1 MTLNK
6 KTFDLL
12 KKNKIFEGISI
23 DRTGIDFSQEGVKI
37 FKEGDIIFQRGDQP
51 EFMYLIVQG
60 KVKIKFSERNILLNK
75 SDFDFFGEKEITD
88 NTQRISSAVADTNCT
103 VYCIAP
109 QLVNKLLAGGTTISD
124 NVLLNNLKSES
135 TDIFNSLNPDQI
147 LEPEPN
153 LELDL
158 ELELEPNL
166 ELDLELDL
174 ELEPELEIDTPPSPN
189 LVEKIDKEIITEGS
203 DEAFLN
209 NRDEETR
216 SSLVIDE
223 DILDDN
229 QGRDLFE
236 IQKKIEEKI
245 SGSTDKSQPEEIQI
259 EQAIVE
265 NIVINDYDTDR
276 VEREK
281 KYVTFIKYNFDSI
294 QQVFNTDIETE
305 SENIRNIAISL
316 AFLSKNII
324 ASTKKLFKHT
334 QFFNSDIHSVDDL
347 LNNSLPTIK
356 EAISRSDIK
365 ILKKIKAEKSV
376 KINLADFSVACHQ
389 IIKNASEAMP
399 LGGKIFISVEEIED
413 KIEIKIKDEGN
424 GIPEYQL
431 ENIFDEFFT
440 HGKNNSVGLGLYLA
454 KKIIEDCGG
463 SISAESDLGES
474 TTIIIKLPIS

>member
-23 DRTGIDFSQEGVKI
+23 DRTGIDFKEESVKI
-37 FKEGDIIFQRGDQP
+37 FKEGDIIFQRDDKP
-51 EFMYLIVQG
+51 EFMYLIIQG

-109 QLVNKLLAGGTTISD
+109 HLVNKLLAGDTTISD
-124 NVLLNNLKSES
+124 NILLNNLKSES
-135 TDIFNSLNPDQI
+135 ADIFNSLNPAQI
-147 LEPEPN
+147 LDLEPGPEP
-153 LELDL
+153 DL
-158 ELELEPNL
+158 ELELEL
-166 ELDLELDL
+166 EPGLDL
-174 ELEPELEIDTPPSPN
+174 ELEIDTPPSPD
-189 LVEKIDKEIITEGS
+189 LIEKIDDEIIAEGS
-203 DEAFLN
+203 DETFLN
-209 NRDEETR
+209 NRDEEIR

-245 SGSTDKSQPEEIQI
+245 SEPFDKSLPEEIQI
-259 EQAIVE
+259 EQVILE
-265 NIVINDYDTDR
+265 NNVINDYDTDR

-281 KYVTFIKYNFDSI
+281 KYVAFIKYNFDSI
-294 QQVFNTDIETE
+294 QQVFNSDIETE
-305 SENIRNIAISL
+305 SENIRNIVINL
-316 AFLSKNII
+316 ASLSKNII
-324 ASTKKLFKHT
+324 SFINQLYTHQKF
-334 QFFNSDIHSVDDL
+334 SSSEIHSVKDL
-347 LNNSLPTIK
+347 LNITLPTIK
-356 EAISRSDIK
+356 QAINRSDIK
-365 ILKKIKAEKSV
+365 ILKKVKAEKSV
-376 KINLADFSVACHQ
+376 KINLTDFSVVCHQ

-399 LGGKIFISVEEIED
+399 LGGNIFISVEEIED
-413 KIEIKIKDEGN
+413 NIEIKIKDEGN

>member
-51 EFMYLIVQG
+51 EFMCLIVQG

-158 ELELEPNL
+158 ELE
-166 ELDLELDL
+166 
-174 ELEPELEIDTPPSPN
+174 PELEIDTPPSPD
-189 LVEKIDKEIITEGS
+189 LVEKINDEIIAEGS

-209 NRDEETR
+209 NSDEKIR
-216 SSLVIDE
+216 SPLVIDE

-245 SGSTDKSQPEEIQI
+245 AGSTDKSQPEEIQI

-265 NIVINDYDTDR
+265 NIVINDYDTDK

-281 KYVTFIKYNFDSI
+281 KYVKFIKYNFDSI
-294 QQVFNTDIETE
+294 QKVFNTDIETE
-305 SENIRNIAISL
+305 SENIRNITISL
-316 AFLSKNII
+316 ASLAKNII
-324 ASTKKLFKHT
+324 SSTKKLFAHT
-334 QFFNSDIHSVDDL
+334 QFFNSEIQLVEDL
-347 LNNSLPTIK
+347 LSNSLPTIK

-376 KINLADFSVACHQ
+376 KINLADFSVAFHQ
-389 IIKNASEAMP
+389 IIKNACEAMP
-399 LGGKIFISVEEIED
+399 LGGNIFISVEEIED
-413 KIEIKIKDEGN
+413 NIEIKIKDEGN

-474 TTIIIKLPIS
+474 STIIIKLPIS

>member
-135 TDIFNSLNPDQI
+135 ADIFNSLNPDQI
-147 LEPEPN
+147 LEPN
-153 LELDL
+153 LE
-158 ELELEPNL
+158 P
-166 ELDLELDL
+166 DL

-236 IQKKIEEKI
+236 IRKKIEEKI

-316 AFLSKNII
+316 ASLSKNII
-324 ASTKKLFKHT
+324 SSTKKLFAHT

-399 LGGKIFISVEEIED
+399 LGGNIFISVEEIED
-413 KIEIKIKDEGN
+413 NIEIKIKDEGN

-431 ENIFDEFFT
+431 DNIFDEFFT

-474 TTIIIKLPIS
+474 STIIIKLPIS

>member
-135 TDIFNSLNPDQI
+135 ADIFNSLNPDQI
-147 LEPEPN
+147 LEPN
-153 LELDL
+153 LE
-158 ELELEPNL
+158 P
-166 ELDLELDL
+166 DL

-236 IQKKIEEKI
+236 IRKKIEEKI

-316 AFLSKNII
+316 ASLSKNII
-324 ASTKKLFKHT
+324 SSTKKLFAHT

-399 LGGKIFISVEEIED
+399 LGGNIFISVEEIED
-413 KIEIKIKDEGN
+413 NIEIKIKDEGN

-431 ENIFDEFFT
+431 DNIFDEFFT

-454 KKIIEDCGG
+454 KK
-463 SISAESDLGES
+463 
-474 TTIIIKLPIS
+474 

>member
-135 TDIFNSLNPDQI
+135 TDIFSSLNPDQI
-147 LEPEPN
+147 LE
-153 LELDL
+153 
-158 ELELEPNL
+158 LELEPEPN
-166 ELDLELDL
+166 LELDL

-236 IQKKIEEKI
+236 IRKKIEEKI

-294 QQVFNTDIETE
+294 QKVFNTDIETE
-305 SENIRNIAISL
+305 SENIRNITISL
-316 AFLSKNII
+316 ASLSKNII
-324 ASTKKLFKHT
+324 SSTKKLFAHT
-334 QFFNSDIHSVDDL
+334 QFFNSEIQLVEDL
-347 LNNSLPTIK
+347 LSNSLPTIK

-431 ENIFDEFFT
+431 DNIFDEFFT
-440 HGKNNSVGLGLYLA
+440 HEKNNSVGLGLYLA

-474 TTIIIKLPIS
+474 STIIIKLSIS

>member
-147 LEPEPN
+147 LEPEP
-153 LELDL
+153 
-158 ELELEPNL
+158 ELELEPEPN
-166 ELDLELDL
+166 LELDL
-174 ELEPELEIDTPPSPN
+174 ELEPELEIDTPPSPD
-189 LVEKIDKEIITEGS
+189 LVEKIDDEIIAEGS

-209 NRDEETR
+209 NRDEEIR

-223 DILDDN
+223 DIFDDN

-236 IQKKIEEKI
+236 IQNKIEEKI
-245 SGSTDKSQPEEIQI
+245 SESSDKSQPEEIKI

-276 VEREK
+276 VDREK
-281 KYVTFIKYNFDSI
+281 RYVTFIKYNFDSI

-324 ASTKKLFKHT
+324 SSTKKLFTHT
-334 QFFNSDIHSVDDL
+334 QFFNSEIQLVEDL

-376 KINLADFSVACHQ
+376 KINLADFSVACYQ
-389 IIKNASEAMP
+389 IIKNAYEAMP
-399 LGGKIFISVEEIED
+399 LGGNVFISADEFED
-413 KIEIKIKDEGN
+413 NIEIKIKDEGN

>member
-60 KVKIKFSERNILLNK
+60 KVKIKFSESNILLNK

-135 TDIFNSLNPDQI
+135 TDIFSSLNPDQI
-147 LEPEPN
+147 LE
-153 LELDL
+153 
-158 ELELEPNL
+158 LELEPEPEPN
-166 ELDLELDL
+166 LELDL

-236 IQKKIEEKI
+236 IRKKIEEKI

-294 QQVFNTDIETE
+294 QKVFNTDIETE
-305 SENIRNIAISL
+305 SENIRNITISL
-316 AFLSKNII
+316 ASLSKNII
-324 ASTKKLFKHT
+324 SSTKKLFAHT
-334 QFFNSDIHSVDDL
+334 QFFNSEIQLVEDL
-347 LNNSLPTIK
+347 LSNSLPTIK

-431 ENIFDEFFT
+431 DNIFDEFFT

-474 TTIIIKLPIS
+474 STIIIKLPIS

>member
-75 SDFDFFGEKEITD
+75 SDLDFFGEKEITD

-158 ELELEPNL
+158 EP
-166 ELDLELDL
+166 
-174 ELEPELEIDTPPSPN
+174 ELEPELEIDTPSSPD
-189 LVEKIDKEIITEGS
+189 LVEKIDDEIIAEGS

-209 NRDEETR
+209 NRDEEIR

-265 NIVINDYDTDR
+265 NIVINDYDTDK

-281 KYVTFIKYNFDSI
+281 KYVKFIKYNFDSI
-294 QQVFNTDIETE
+294 QKVFNTDIETE
-305 SENIRNIAISL
+305 SENIRNITISL
-316 AFLSKNII
+316 ASLSKNII
-324 ASTKKLFKHT
+324 SSTKKLFAHT
-334 QFFNSDIHSVDDL
+334 QFFNSEIQLVEDL
-347 LNNSLPTIK
+347 LSNSLPTIK

-413 KIEIKIKDEGN
+413 NIEIKIKDEGN

-454 KKIIEDCGG
+454 KKIIEDYGG

-474 TTIIIKLPIS
+474 STIIIKLPIS

>member
-51 EFMYLIVQG
+51 EFMCLIIQG

-88 NTQRISSAVADTNCT
+88 NTQRISSAVADTDCT

-109 QLVNKLLAGGTTISD
+109 HLVNKLLTRDKTISD
-124 NVLLNNLKSES
+124 NILLNNLKSES
-135 TDIFNSLNPDQI
+135 ADVFNSLNPDPKLVPD
-147 LEPEPN
+147 LEHELEHEPN
-153 LELDL
+153 LDL
-158 ELELEPNL
+158 ELETN
-166 ELDLELDL
+166 
-174 ELEPELEIDTPPSPN
+174 TTPSPD
-189 LVEKIDKEIITEGS
+189 LVDNIDDEIISEESG
-203 DEAFLN
+203 EAFLKN
-209 NRDEETR
+209 KDEEIR
-216 SSLVIDE
+216 SSLVIEE

-236 IQKKIEEKI
+236 IQKKIEKKI
-245 SGSTDKSQPEEIQI
+245 AEPFDKSLPEEIQI
-259 EQAIVE
+259 EQAISE
-265 NIVINDYDTDR
+265 NIAANDYNIER
-276 VEREK
+276 AEREK
-281 KYVTFIKYNFDSI
+281 KYVTFIKYNFESI
-294 QQVFNTDIETE
+294 QQVLNNYSNDD
-305 SENIRNIAISL
+305 SDSSKNIVLSL

-324 ASTKKLFKHT
+324 SSTKKLFTHT
-334 QFFNSDIHSVDDL
+334 QFFNSEIQLVEDL
-347 LNNSLPTIK
+347 FSNSLPTIK

-365 ILKKIKAEKSV
+365 ILKKVKTEKSV
-376 KINLADFSVACHQ
+376 KINQADFSVACHQ
-389 IIKNASEAMP
+389 IIKNAYEAMP
-399 LGGKIFISVEEIED
+399 LGGNIFISVEEIED
-413 KIEIKIKDEGN
+413 DIEIKIKDEGN

-463 SISAESDLGES
+463 SISAESDLGEN

>member
-88 NTQRISSAVADTNCT
+88 DTQRISSAVADTNCT

-147 LEPEPN
+147 LEPE
-153 LELDL
+153 LELEPEP
-158 ELELEPNL
+158 ELELEP
-166 ELDLELDL
+166 D
-174 ELEPELEIDTPPSPN
+174 LEPELEIDTSPSPD
-189 LVEKIDKEIITEGS
+189 LVEKIDDEIIAQGS
-203 DEAFLN
+203 DEVFLN
-209 NRDEETR
+209 NRDEEIR

-223 DILDDN
+223 DIFDDN

-236 IQKKIEEKI
+236 IQNKIEEKI
-245 SGSTDKSQPEEIQI
+245 SESSDKSQPEEIKI

-276 VEREK
+276 VDREK
-281 KYVTFIKYNFDSI
+281 RYVTFIKYNFDSI

-324 ASTKKLFKHT
+324 SSTKKLFTHT
-334 QFFNSDIHSVDDL
+334 QFFNSEIQLVEDL

-399 LGGKIFISVEEIED
+399 LGGNIFISVEEIED
-413 KIEIKIKDEGN
+413 NIEIKIKDEGN

-474 TTIIIKLPIS
+474 TTIIIKLPIY